1 MTLKAFSASED
12 EMSLANQ
19 ILLFSNCQES
29 GALKSDAAIDIFKR
43 SGLSNT
49 ILRDIWNMA
58 DENASGNLTIHEL
71 AAAIRL
77 MGWVQVG
84 ESLDESLL
92 SQCAL
97 VAPVS
102 SKTAH
107 SCSCQP
113 VLFRPSTE
121 SQMWLENVMLA
132 LQILDFHHSITMI
145 CAILNELSVQGVL
158 LVVFWMVRPS
168 SSLPRDVPVTSSRR
182 HCVGDLHDIKSFL
195 W

>member
-29 GALKSDAAIDIFKR
+29 GALKPDAAIDIFKR
-43 SGLSNT
+43 SGLSIT

-71 AAAIRL
+71 TAAIRL

-92 SQCAL
+92 SKCAL
-97 VAPVS
+97 VASVASVS
-102 SKTAH
+102 SKTVH
-107 SCSCQP
+107 SSSYQP
-113 VLFRPSTE
+113 VLFRPLTE

-132 LQILDFHHSITMI
+132 LQILDFH
-145 CAILNELSVQGVL
+145 Q
-158 LVVFWMVRPS
+158 
-168 SSLPRDVPVTSSRR
+168 
-182 HCVGDLHDIKSFL
+182 
-195 W
+195 